1 MNSYVVRTSLST
13 SLTERD
19 MCETVWV
26 QAVWDPP
33 GLVHCRWHQR
43 ILEAHGM
50 KVSLVS
56 DIYFTTSKIKA
67 MAENWVQLE
76 YDPNIIDAELYEA
89 IELLEN
95 ETVFTMPWLMM
106 NIILNT

>member
-1 MNSYVVRTSLST
+1 
-13 SLTERD
+13 
-19 MCETVWV
+19 
-26 QAVWDPP
+26 
-33 GLVHCRWHQR
+33 
-43 ILEAHGM
+43 M

-95 ETVFTMPWLMM
+95 ETVFTMP
-106 NIILNT
+106 